1 MKRDSDQFF
10 AIDTSAA
17 INGAAMPRSWLPATD
32 VRTVAIDPRRWQSRA
47 ARGYSWHARGNGQG
61 RPGKQPT
68 LST

>member
-17 INGAAMPRSWLPATD
+17 INGAAESRSWLPATD
-32 VRTVAIDPRRWQSRA
+32 VRTVAVDPRRWQSRA
-47 ARGYSWHARGNGQG
+47 AHGYSWHARGNGQG

-68 LST
+68 VFT

>member
-1 MKRDSDQFF
+1 MKRDIDQFF
-10 AIDTSAA
+10 SIDATGGVNGPAA
-17 INGAAMPRSWLPATD
+17 SRAWLPVTN
-32 VRTVAIDPRRWQSRA
+32 VSTVSVDPRRWQSRA